1 MAVPNFKKSKCIE
14 ISKFL
19 ALEIPQRFFFIGY
32 RRLKFNKSIK
42 NAGDGQKEKALMTKY
57 KSNAKIG

>member
-14 ISKFL
+14 ISKSIV
-19 ALEIPQRFFFIGY
+19 LEIPQRFFFIGY

-42 NAGDGQKEKALMTKY
+42 NASDGQKEKALMTKY
-57 KSNAKIG
+57 NPNSKIG